1 MQLQLNLGAQLKTYS
16 NQSDNITFQGSTCLV
31 EACRNR
37 DLGMIDLLLKYG
49 ARDDECKA
57 LMVAAAAGESII
69 VSKLLALKANQGS
82 CSVLSPAVLKK
93 FGCVAYVMALISL

>member
-1 MQLQLNLGAQLKTYS
+1 MS
-16 NQSDNITFQGSTCLV
+16 SFTFQGSTCLV

-57 LMVAAAAGESII
+57 LMVAAAGGESII
-69 VSKLLALKANQGS
+69 ASKLLALKANQGS
-82 CSVLSPAVLKK
+82 FLFRAV
-93 FGCVAYVMALISL
+93 VACTLCHPNLHRY

>member
-1 MQLQLNLGAQLKTYS
+1 MAS
-16 NQSDNITFQGSTCLV
+16 CTFQGSTCLV

-57 LMVAAAAGESII
+57 LMVAGSGESVI
-69 VSKLLALKANQGS
+69 VSKLLALKANQGTDS
-82 CSVLSPAVLKK
+82 TETFLA
-93 FGCVAYVMALISL
+93 